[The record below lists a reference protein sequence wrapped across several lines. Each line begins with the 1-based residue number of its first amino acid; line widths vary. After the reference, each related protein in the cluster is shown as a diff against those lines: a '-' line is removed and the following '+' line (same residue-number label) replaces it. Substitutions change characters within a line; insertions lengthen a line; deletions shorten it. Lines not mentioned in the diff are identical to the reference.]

1 MKVMYNQK
9 MVRIGRISMGLA
21 IIANF
26 VPAVYVGLR
35 YGEMPTIAVILQI
48 WGLVAATYGI
58 SWIIQPIA
66 YYGTLGT
73 AGSYIGWLAGSV
85 GDIRMPAATMAQKV
99 AGVEG
104 GTHAGDVIGTVG
116 TCCSVIVSA
125 SMITIFTLIG
135 SQVIPMLPPFITDS
149 FTHIL
154 PALFG
159 AIYVE
164 IAHKDLRTGAVT
176 IVASLLILFFGEKIG
191 IPGGFLT
198 VFIVLAGILVT
209 RFFFVQDKKKTA

>member
-1 MKVMYNQK
+1 MYNQK

-26 VPAVYVGLR
+26 IPAVYVGMR
-35 YGEMPTIAVILQI
+35 YGEMPAWSTILQI

-58 SWIIQPIA
+58 SWIVQPIA

-85 GDIRMPAATMAQKV
+85 GDIRMPAATMAQKI

-104 GTHAGDVIGTVG
+104 GTHEGDVIGTVG

-125 SMITIFTLIG
+125 SMITLFTLIG
-135 SQVIPMLPPFITDS
+135 SKVIPLLPTFITDS
-149 FTHIL
+149 FAHIL

-159 AIYVE
+159 AIFVE
-164 IAHKDLRTGAVT
+164 IAHKDLRTGAGT
-176 IVASLLILFFGEKIG
+176 IIASLLILFFGSKMG
-191 IPGGFLT
+191 VPGGILT
-198 VFIVLAGILVT
+198 VLIVLAGILVT
-209 RFFFVQDKKKTA
+209 RFFFVQDKKKAAQ